1 MKLPPRREAEA
12 MQAIDRYLR
21 WRPDVRLFWRQN
33 SGVAKDERGHLIRY
47 GLKGISDFLGAWGP
61 HGTLLAIEV
70 KGDAGRLTK
79 EQKRFLDSVNAA
91 NGLGFMART
100 VEEVQSTL
108 DREWAKRQLG
118 DRAIARSAY
127 DGKHEPL
134 PQL

>member
-1 MKLPPRREAEA
+1 

-33 SGVAKDERGHLIRY
+33 SGVAKDERGQLIRY

-70 KGDAGRLTK
+70 KGDTGRLTR
-79 EQKRFLDSVNAA
+79 EQQMFLERVNAA

-100 VEEVQSTL
+100 VQDVQSTL
-108 DREWAKRQLG
+108 DREG
-118 DRAIARSAY
+118 ARRHR
-127 DGKHEPL
+127 G
-134 PQL
+134 